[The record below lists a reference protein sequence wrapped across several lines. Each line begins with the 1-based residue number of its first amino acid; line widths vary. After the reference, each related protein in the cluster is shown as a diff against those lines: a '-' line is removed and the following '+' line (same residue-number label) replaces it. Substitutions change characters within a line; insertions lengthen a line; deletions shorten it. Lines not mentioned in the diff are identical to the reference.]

1 MHPMAERISTNLL
14 LSMLPGVGKHDA
26 QVINDS
32 LVKKI
37 ICSGRQLLH

>member
-14 LSMLPGVGKHDA
+14 LSMLPGFGKHDA
-26 QVINDS
+26 QVTNDF